1 MKRILF
7 GIVLIIV
14 ILGIH
19 HDLTGGT
26 FAEEKESRT
35 PPTPLTVQVEEDQ
48 GENEPSLPY
57 QEVIIEP
64 GQTVLSVVEHL
75 HGHQVDRPIESIIA
89 DFRELNE
96 QMEPNALQVGERYR
110 FPLYNGEAE

>member
-1 MKRILF
+1 MKRIF
-7 GIVLIIV
+7 YGIVLVIV

-26 FAEEKESRT
+26 FAEEKGT
-35 PPTPLTVQVEEDQ
+35 PPAPLAVQVEEVQ
-48 GENEPSLPY
+48 GEDEPSLPY

-75 HGHQVDRPIESIIA
+75 HGRQVDRPIESIIA

-96 QMEPNALQVGERYR
+96 QMEPNALQVGGRYR
-110 FPLYNGEAE
+110 FPLYDDEPE

>member
-1 MKRILF
+1 MKRIF
-7 GIVLIIV
+7 YGIVLIIV

-26 FAEEKESRT
+26 FAEEKESST
-35 PPTPLTVQVEEDQ
+35 PPTPLAVHVEEDQ
-48 GENEPSLPY
+48 GEDEPSLPY

-75 HGHQVDRPIESIIA
+75 HGRQVDRPIESIIA

-96 QMEPNALQVGERYR
+96 QMEPNALQVGQRYR
-110 FPLYNGEAE
+110 FPLYDGEAE